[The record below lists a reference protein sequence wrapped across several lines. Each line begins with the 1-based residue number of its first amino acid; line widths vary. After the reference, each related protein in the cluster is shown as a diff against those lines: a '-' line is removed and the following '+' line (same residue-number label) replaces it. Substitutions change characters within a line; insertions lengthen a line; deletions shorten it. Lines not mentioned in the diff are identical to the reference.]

1 MIAKHKKRGCR
12 NMKQYQDLSLKG
24 RFMGRSLSVINDFS
38 PDELWYL
45 YRKTE
50 KLKKA
55 VENKENLTPFKIND
69 ANVGA
74 YLVFVEPS
82 TRTKES
88 FLNAVK
94 FHNIKTNI
102 FDAVTSSFN
111 KKESY
116 ADTFRMLTTYSPYS
130 LYIIR
135 TKLEGVTR
143 WLDYDLGLF
152 AERMGICK
160 PAFINAGDG
169 KHEHPTQ
176 EILDEYS
183 FLEQLN
189 FRRDRIDIA
198 LVGDL
203 FHGRT
208 VHSKA
213 DGLRIFKEVHVDL
226 IAPNELGMPPYYK
239 HKMEANGFIIR
250 EFDSI
255 ENYIRQEKIA
265 PVWYFTRL
273 QLERMGEDILQHV
286 QRLTRSVTFR
296 REWIDSMPEGCKFYH
311 PLPRNREY
319 PTIPVFL
326 DKTSLN
332 GWDLQAMN
340 GYYTRAVLVGML
352 GGRLGEDFEGK
363 APDLTKKKIHYIEEV
378 RDYRSSKK
386 EYKIGTKPVE
396 NGIVIDHVGKGEDIP
411 TIWEHIYKTRKI
423 LGLNVV
429 SSHGVYLSHK
439 DGKYKGVLSLPD
451 MEQFDLIKMKKLAA
465 IAPECTLNIIRDSLV
480 VQKYRIH
487 FPPKIYDF
495 DEISC
500 KNPDCISHPDQ
511 HENATPYFCKTEAN
525 TFICKYCDKEN
536 NYKDIWDI

>member
-1 MIAKHKKRGCR
+1 
-12 NMKQYQDLSLKG
+12 MKQYQDLSLNGK
-24 RFMGRSLSVINDFS
+24 FMGRSLSTVNDLS
-38 PDELWYL
+38 PDEQWYL
-45 YRKTE
+45 YRQTR
-50 KLKKA
+50 KLKEA
-55 VENKENLTPFKIND
+55 VYKKEDLTPFKIDN

-74 YLVFVEPS
+74 YLVFVESS

-152 AERMGICK
+152 AERMGIRK
-160 PAFINAGDG
+160 PAFINGGDG

-183 FLEQLN
+183 FLEQYD
-189 FRRDRIDIA
+189 FDRRKIHIA

-213 DGLRIFKEVHVDL
+213 DGLRIFDNVKVDL
-226 IAPNELGMPPYYK
+226 IAPEELSMPLHYK
-239 HKMEANGFIIR
+239 HKMRAHDFGIR

-255 ENYIRQEKIA
+255 ETYLGQKDVA

-273 QLERMGEDILQHV
+273 QLERMGEDILNHV
-286 QRLTRSVTFR
+286 DRLTEAVTFR
-296 REWIDSMPEGCKFYH
+296 REWMDKLRRGTTFYH

-319 PTIPVFL
+319 PAIPCFL
-326 DKTSLN
+326 DKTPLN
-332 GWDLQAMN
+332 GWDRQAMN

-352 GGRLGEDFEGK
+352 GGRLGNDFQGES
-363 APDLTKKKIHYIEEV
+363 PRFEKKKSNYIEEV
-378 RDYRSSKK
+378 KKFVSRKK

-396 NGIVIDHVGKGEDIP
+396 NGIVIDHIGKGEDIN

-429 SSHGVYLSHK
+429 SSHGVYRSHK
-439 DGKYKGVLSLPD
+439 DGQYKGVLSLPD
-451 MEQFDLIKMKKLAA
+451 LEQFDLIKMKKLSA
-465 IAPECTLNIIRDSLV
+465 IAPESTINIIRDSMV
-480 VQKYRIH
+480 KQKYRIH

-500 KNPDCISHPDQ
+500 KNPDCISHPDH
-511 HENATPYFCKTEAN
+511 HENATPYFFKTEDN
-525 TFICKYCDKEN
+525 TFICKYCDKEHD
-536 NYKDIWDI
+536 YKDIWDT

>member
-1 MIAKHKKRGCR
+1 
-12 NMKQYQDLSLKG
+12 MKTYQDLSLNG

-38 PDELWYL
+38 LDELWYL
-45 YRKTE
+45 YQNTA

-55 VENKENLTPFKIND
+55 VQSKEDLTPFKIDNN
-69 ANVGA
+69 NVGS

-152 AERMGICK
+152 AERMGIRK
-160 PAFINAGDG
+160 PALINGGDG

-183 FLEQLN
+183 FLEQFD
-189 FRRDRIDIA
+189 FRRNHIHIA

-213 DGLRIFKEVHVDL
+213 DGLRIFKEVRVDL
-226 IAPNELGMPPYYK
+226 IAPEELGMPQYYK
-239 HKMEANGFIIR
+239 HKMKSNGFEIR

-255 ENYIRQEKIA
+255 ESYLAQKDIA
-265 PVWYFTRL
+265 PAWYFTRL
-273 QLERMGEDILQHV
+273 QLERMGEDILQHAE
-286 QRLTRSVTFR
+286 RLTDSVTFR
-296 REWIDSMPEGCKFYH
+296 REWIKCVPRGCKFYH

-319 PTIPVFL
+319 PTIPFFL
-326 DKTSLN
+326 DKTPLN
-332 GWDLQAMN
+332 GWDVQAMN
-340 GYYTRAVLVGML
+340 GYYTRAVLIGML
-352 GGRLGEDFEGK
+352 GGRLGTDFESK
-363 APDLTKKKIHYIEEV
+363 EANKQCRKIHYIEEV
-378 RDYRSSKK
+378 KEYQSKKK

-396 NGIVIDHVGKGEDIP
+396 SGIVIDHVGKGESIP
-411 TIWEHIYKTRKI
+411 MIWEHIYKARKI

-465 IAPECTLNIIRDSLV
+465 IAPESTLNIIRNGLV

-500 KNPDCISHPDQ
+500 KNPDCISHPSH
-511 HENATPYFCKTEAN
+511 HENATPYFYKTEEN
-525 TFICKYCDKEN
+525 TFICKYCDKDHD
-536 NYKDIWDI
+536 YKDIWDI